1 MTYPLSNLKPHFSTK
16 CFVFRLLR
24 RYHLIRE
31 IIGRG
36 DVKISR
42 VSTDANV
49 AGPITKPLPQPKHE
63 SHTASIGIRS
73 IKM

>member
-1 MTYPLSNLKPHFSTK
+1 
-16 CFVFRLLR
+16 
-24 RYHLIRE
+24 
-31 IIGRG
+31 
-36 DVKISR
+36 VKISR